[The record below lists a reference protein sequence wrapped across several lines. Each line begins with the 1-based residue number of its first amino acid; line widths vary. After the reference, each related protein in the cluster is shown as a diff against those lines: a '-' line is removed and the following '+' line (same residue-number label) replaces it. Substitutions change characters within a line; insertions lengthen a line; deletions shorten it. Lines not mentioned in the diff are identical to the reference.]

1 MRLLPEECSS
11 FKGKEVCSRK
21 FSELWIGSQ
30 NHGEQKKKTRKEFS
44 VNAQEKQRL
53 GLIGI
58 VRTKLDKA
66 EN

>member
-1 MRLLPEECSS
+1 MDWFTKSWRT
-11 FKGKEVCSRK
+11 
-21 FSELWIGSQ
+21 
-30 NHGEQKKKTRKEFS
+30 KKKTRKEFS

-66 EN
+66 EH